1 MLEILFN
8 RVLQFRVPII
18 LVGLA
23 FIVLAGSFIPTLTR
37 DTTSDAF
44 IPRDNPARLYREEVK
59 EIFGLADPI
68 VIGVFHD
75 GPDGIFTPEG
85 LQLVEQLTLQLQD
98 IPNIDPDRVVSLA
111 TENNIEGTDY
121 GMAVEPF
128 YEPYPSSRAAAQTIW
143 RKVQDFPLYLGSL
156 VASDGKA
163 TLIVA
168 EVMDEREA
176 ENTYLIVEALV
187 NSTELP
193 EGISLHVAGE
203 ASITGYLGSYIDSD
217 ARRLN
222 PMAGLIITIILF
234 LAFRTLAGALLPNLI
249 VVATVI
255 GTVGAMAAAGV
266 SFFVIT
272 NAMPVVLIGIA
283 VADSIHIFSAY
294 YETVARNPQVEAK
307 DAVVTAMLEM
317 ARPITLT
324 SLTTIAGFLGLYISS
339 LQPPMQFMGIFTAL
353 GVAIAW
359 LYSMT
364 FLPAAMSFLPVKES
378 KALRRTRSGNLA
390 SRWVDK
396 LGRNVVYH
404 PRLVVGFCLLLI
416 AVGIV
421 GALNVEVNDRRIESF
436 NEQEAV
442 FQADKKINEHFDGTN
457 VLDIV
462 VETDRSEGLFNPRYL
477 KKIEAFQT
485 KIESYAKVGGTTSV
499 VDYLKQMNRS
509 INEGKPEAYR
519 LVDQEDL
526 NAQLFLLYSTS
537 GDPTDFEEEI
547 DYDYQ
552 RANIRVNLKGPDHKD
567 MKPIVAGI
575 QTYIDQEFN
584 EPGLKATLSGR
595 SMVTFEWVSAVGE
608 SHFRSV
614 LVSVLLVLGMASLV
628 FRSLVGGLLSLAPV
642 AISILCVYAVMSS
655 FDIAIGLGTSMF
667 ASVAI
672 GLGVDFAI
680 HSIDRIRAIYRTDQS
695 DDAMLLLFP
704 STGRALLFN
713 LFAIALGFGVLTTSE
728 VVPLMRFGAI
738 VAISVCTAFIFSL
751 TFLPALILLIKPDFI
766 YGSRSLA
773 SPLPAS
779 IALLAV
785 ISVSLFLVSPTA
797 GAEELTGR
805 QVMEQ
810 VVSRD
815 EGLQVSRNLT
825 MQLTDRR
832 GKVRTRQTR
841 GFRKYFGEDKR
852 TVLFYLA
859 PANIKDTGFLTYDY
873 PDPKVDDDQW
883 LYLPAVRKIR
893 RISASDRGDYFL
905 GTDFSFEDI
914 KNENKPNLAD
924 YQHKKLGEEMVDGVL
939 CIVVEGI
946 PVSDEI
952 ANELGYGR
960 VVSRIDP
967 NIWMARKTEFWDTKG
982 NRLKEVR
989 STNIE
994 QIDGIWTSLEIRA
1007 SNFKTG
1013 HETILTFSDVDYK
1026 TEVADRWFETNQL
1039 RRGL

>member
-1 MLEILFN
+1 M
-8 RVLQFRVPII
+8 
-18 LVGLA
+18 
-23 FIVLAGSFIPTLTR
+23 
-37 DTTSDAF
+37 
-44 IPRDNPARLYREEVK
+44 
-59 EIFGLADPI
+59 
-68 VIGVFHD
+68 
-75 GPDGIFTPEG
+75 
-85 LQLVEQLTLQLQD
+85 
-98 IPNIDPDRVVSLA
+98 
-111 TENNIEGTDY
+111 
-121 GMAVEPF
+121 
-128 YEPYPSSRAAAQTIW
+128 
-143 RKVQDFPLYLGSL
+143 
-156 VASDGKA
+156 
-163 TLIVA
+163 
-168 EVMDEREA
+168 
-176 ENTYLIVEALV
+176 
-187 NSTELP
+187 
-193 EGISLHVAGE
+193 
-203 ASITGYLGSYIDSD
+203 
-217 ARRLN
+217 
-222 PMAGLIITIILF
+222 
-234 LAFRTLAGALLPNLI
+234 
-249 VVATVI
+249 
-255 GTVGAMAAAGV
+255 
-266 SFFVIT
+266 
-272 NAMPVVLIGIA
+272 
-283 VADSIHIFSAY
+283 
-294 YETVARNPQVEAK
+294 
-307 DAVVTAMLEM
+307 
-317 ARPITLT
+317 
-324 SLTTIAGFLGLYISS
+324 
-339 LQPPMQFMGIFTAL
+339 
-353 GVAIAW
+353 
-359 LYSMT
+359 
-364 FLPAAMSFLPVKES
+364 
-378 KALRRTRSGNLA
+378 
-390 SRWVDK
+390 
-396 LGRNVVYH
+396 
-404 PRLVVGFCLLLI
+404 
-416 AVGIV
+416 
-421 GALNVEVNDRRIESF
+421 
-436 NEQEAV
+436 
-442 FQADKKINEHFDGTN
+442 
-457 VLDIV
+457 
-462 VETDRSEGLFNPRYL
+462 
-477 KKIEAFQT
+477 
-485 KIESYAKVGGTTSV
+485 GGTTSV

-519 LVDQEDL
+519 LVDQEEL

-873 PDPKVDDDQW
+873 PDPKLDDDQW